1 VSSATTCFSAIVL
14 AAGTSARMRGA
25 HKLLLPIDDEPLIRR
40 TVRAVLAAKPQELV
54 VVTGFQEVAIRA
66 ALTDLPIRVQFNP
79 SFEQGQMSSV
89 TAGVRALTLP
99 ADAVMVCLGDMV
111 LLTGEDYREL
121 VEVFARRAERS
132 IVVPRFEGQRGN
144 PVLIDGRY
152 LPQLL
157 AEQRNLGCRKLVADY
172 PQEVLAYDAP
182 HDRFVV
188 DVDTPEDYARV
199 VRRVASLRPRTA
211 QGGAT

>member
-1 VSSATTCFSAIVL
+1 
-14 AAGTSARMRGA
+14 MRGA

-40 TVRAVLAAKPQELV
+40 TVRAVLEAKPQELI
-54 VVTGFQEVAIRA
+54 VVTGFQEVSIRT
-66 ALTDLPIRVQFNP
+66 ALAGLPVRLQSNP
-79 SFEQGQMSSV
+79 LFDQGQMSSV
-89 TAGVRALTLP
+89 TCGLRSLTLS
-99 ADAVMVCLGDMV
+99 ADAVMVCLGDMA

-121 VEVFARRAERS
+121 VDVFARRAGRS

-144 PVLIDGRY
+144 PIIIDRSY

-157 AEQRNLGCRKLVADY
+157 SSQRNLGCRKLIADY

-188 DVDTPEDYARV
+188 DIDTPEDYARV
-199 VRRVASLRPRTA
+199 VRRAALLPAHSM
-211 QGGAT
+211 QGGTI